1 MKQTSKLIGTLMSFG
16 ALAVPAQAA
25 VTAVGTDTTTGA
37 NWRTAAALE
46 ADNEYGTD
54 GYVVY
59 GIDEADG
66 VFSNPYAFDNDQ
78 TVLPAAITG
87 VATTALQLWSGDGN
101 FGTMEDPG
109 NANAITNTSLS
120 VLLSGAGATYTI
132 SRAADTSYRLTL
144 LAASGD
150 GSNAKWDNTVN
161 DGSGGV
167 LQSTT
172 HAANGL
178 YYHVF
183 DISSGSSDVVITTS
197 VVNTAGA
204 GASHYG
210 LTGVAFDNVVT
221 VPEPSSTAL
230 LGLGGLALILRRR
243 K

>member
-1 MKQTSKLIGTLMSFG
+1 MKQANKLTATLLALG
-16 ALAVPAQAA
+16 ALAAPAQAA

-59 GIDEADG
+59 GINAADG
-66 VFSNPYAFDNDQ
+66 VFSNPYAFDKDQ

-87 VATTALQLWSGDGN
+87 VATTAVQMWSGNGN

-120 VLLSGAGATYTI
+120 VLFGSGATYTI
-132 SRAADTSYRLTL
+132 SRAADTSFRLTL
-144 LAASGD
+144 LATSGD
-150 GSNAKWDNTVN
+150 GSNAKYDNTVD
-161 DGSGGV
+161 DGSGGI
-167 LQSTT
+167 LQTTT
-172 HAANGL
+172 HTANGL

-183 DISSGSSDVVITTS
+183 DISSGSSDVVVTTN
-197 VVNTAGA
+197 VATAGA
-204 GASHYG
+204 THFA
-210 LTGVAFDNVVT
+210 LTGLAFDNVAT